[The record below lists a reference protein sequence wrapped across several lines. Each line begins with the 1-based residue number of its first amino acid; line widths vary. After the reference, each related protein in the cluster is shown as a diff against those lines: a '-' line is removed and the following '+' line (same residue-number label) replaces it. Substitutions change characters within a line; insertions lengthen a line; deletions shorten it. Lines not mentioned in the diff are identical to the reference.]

1 MADEQVVTTNEQ
13 SGVTPGAAGTT
24 QQAQPT
30 GETPEQL
37 RESVAKLEAAIKK
50 ANAEAASSRRKVE
63 AYEAEQAARVEAG
76 KTESQKLADQIKA
89 LQAEKDA
96 ALARASETLIRSS
109 VISEAAKLQFRD
121 PADAL
126 RLIDK
131 DSLTVDGDK
140 VVGITEQLQ
149 SLAKA
154 KPYLLATTMVG
165 HQSPS
170 NPGNGAQTGETREQA
185 LARIYGTGKSVIGSK
200 AGDGGFIPFRE
211 K

>member
-1 MADEQVVTTNEQ
+1 MADEKVVTTNEQ
-13 SGVTPGAAGTT
+13 SVETTGVAGTT
-24 QQAQPT
+24 QQVQAT
-30 GETPEQL
+30 GETPEQM
-37 RESVAKLEAAIKK
+37 RESIAKLEAAMKK
-50 ANAEAASSRRKVE
+50 ANSEAASSRRKVE

-89 LQAEKDA
+89 LQADRDA

-131 DSLTVDGDK
+131 AALTVDGDK
-140 VVGITEQLQ
+140 VDGITDQLQ
-149 SLAKA
+149 ALAKA
-154 KPYLLATTMVG
+154 KPYLLATTMLG

-170 NPGNGAQTGETREQA
+170 NPGNGAQQGKTREQM
-185 LARIYGTGKSVIGSK
+185 LAEIYGSGQTSIGSK
-200 AGDGGFIPFRE
+200 AGGGGFIPFKE
-211 K
+211 